1 MQFIYPNILFGLFA
15 ILIPIAIHLF
25 NFRKYKKVYFSNVRL
40 LHLFQQRTRRRS
52 QLLHYLVL
60 ATRILT
66 ITFLTLA
73 FARPF
78 IPSGNQIETG
88 GVNAVSVFV
97 DNSFSMETGG
107 DQGRSL
113 DQAKANAIS
122 IASVYDGDDI
132 FQLLTN
138 DFEGRHQRY
147 ISRDEFI
154 QSVREIGLSP
164 SLRSLAEINARQRD
178 LFQRQRAVSGTAY
191 IISDFQKSTMLSKL
205 PDSTTGY
212 MTFLIPV
219 QAKQTGNLYVD
230 SCWFGNP
237 VLKINQIADLQ
248 IRIMN
253 NSENDVQKIPV
264 RLMIDDLQRAVAAV
278 DIPAGGSSVVNLS
291 FSNPKAGIFRAVVEI
306 NDYPVIFDDNY
317 YFTFRVSEQIPVLAV
332 NQDEEYNK
340 YLLPVFGLDSIIRLT
355 NVSDRQVD
363 YASLPSYRLIIL
375 NNLKTISSGAVQE
388 LSRFVSQG
396 GSLMIFPSLSAKPDD
411 LNQLLAGFN
420 SDMITGLDSARA
432 RVSTLKSGHRIF
444 HDVFEKNA
452 FSEDNIDLPV
462 ILQHF
467 AIRQGA
473 GGNSEAL
480 ITLGNGDPLMT
491 VISEGPGKVYLSAVP
506 LNDKA
511 GNFPRHSLFVP
522 LMLNIAFLS
531 EEVQPFMYYTGDNTG
546 IGTGTARPEGESV
559 FRIRSLSGDFEFIPE
574 YRKIDGRNY
583 IFTNDQITGAGFY
596 ELMDGD
602 SRITYLAFNFN
613 RKESDLSMAPVG
625 ELEKLAAGIPGM
637 AILET
642 AGRDAGKAITEGS
655 SGKALW
661 KWFILAALLTLLTET
676 LLLRFFRKPVKTE
689 N

>member
-78 IPSGNQIETG
+78 IPSGNQIETS
-88 GVNAVSVFV
+88 GVNAISVFV

-107 DQGRSL
+107 DLGRSL

-164 SLRSLAEINARQRD
+164 SLRSLAEINSRQRD

-191 IISDFQKSTMLSKL
+191 IISDFQKTTMLSKL
-205 PDSTTGY
+205 PDSTAGY
-212 MTFLIPV
+212 RTFLIPV

-248 IRIMN
+248 IRIRN

-306 NDYPVIFDDNY
+306 NDYPVTFDDNY

-396 GSLMIFPSLSAKPDD
+396 GSLMIFPSLAAKPDD
-411 LNQLLAGFN
+411 FNQLLAGFN
-420 SDMITGLDSARA
+420 SDIIVGVDSARA
-432 RVSTLKSGHRIF
+432 RVSSLKSGHRIF

-452 FSEDNIDLPV
+452 FSEENIDLPV

-511 GNFPRHSLFVP
+511 GNLPRHSLFVP

-583 IFTNDQITGAGFY
+583 IFTNGQITGAGFY